1 MENLIPL
8 PNKIYFSKEEKFK
21 SQIIIEPLYP
31 GSGVTIGNSLR
42 RVLLSSLPGAA
53 VTAVKIKG
61 VDHEFSTVTA
71 VTEDVVDIIL
81 NLKQLRLKL
90 DSDEPVKLELKA
102 KGQKTVTAADI
113 KPDSRVEII
122 NKDLTIATLD
132 SKTGE
137 FYMEITVERGRGYVP
152 VEIRESEKLE
162 IGNISVDAIYTPVR
176 NVTYEVE
183 NVRVGKITN
192 YDKLTL
198 TMETDGTV
206 SGREA
211 MDLAAQILVD
221 HFALLKTAEMQ
232 VEDKK
237 PRREYEPSIAV
248 DAADAEATAVVP
260 PEVEAEGDLKSLGLS
275 NRAYNA
281 LFKNGIRNAAE
292 LKKMNQADLER
303 LEGLGNKSIEEIL
316 KILQEKND
324 AS

>member
-1 MENLIPL
+1 
-8 PNKIYFSKEEKFK
+8 
-21 SQIIIEPLYP
+21 
-31 GSGVTIGNSLR
+31 
-42 RVLLSSLPGAA
+42 
-53 VTAVKIKG
+53 
-61 VDHEFSTVTA
+61 
-71 VTEDVVDIIL
+71 
-81 NLKQLRLKL
+81 
-90 DSDEPVKLELKA
+90 
-102 KGQKTVTAADI
+102 
-113 KPDSRVEII
+113 
-122 NKDLTIATLD
+122 
-132 SKTGE
+132 
-137 FYMEITVERGRGYVP
+137 
-152 VEIRESEKLE
+152 
-162 IGNISVDAIYTPVR
+162 
-176 NVTYEVE
+176 
-183 NVRVGKITN
+183 
-192 YDKLTL
+192 
-198 TMETDGTV
+198 METDGTV

-292 LKKMNQADLER
+292 LKKMNQVDLER